1 MSWGTCYSG
10 SNNIHHSAPALM
22 SDQRIFTTYVTACDI
37 NKSLRHNEGI
47 TNNYNYRQYLQKNAL
62 HIINEN
68 TKSAMSCSNKPCLN
82 SNNSNSNKYLFSSC
96 MDRTQPFGY
105 EGSDLKNIYLSR
117 ERLNSNLS
125 GPIISQEDLLIS
137 RSARN

>member
-1 MSWGTCYSG
+1 
-10 SNNIHHSAPALM
+10 
-22 SDQRIFTTYVTACDI
+22 
-37 NKSLRHNEGI
+37 
-47 TNNYNYRQYLQKNAL
+47 
-62 HIINEN
+62 
-68 TKSAMSCSNKPCLN
+68 MSCSNRPCLN
-82 SNNSNSNKYLFSSC
+82 SSKENSNKYLFSSC

-105 EGSDLKNIYLSR
+105 ESSDLKNIYISR